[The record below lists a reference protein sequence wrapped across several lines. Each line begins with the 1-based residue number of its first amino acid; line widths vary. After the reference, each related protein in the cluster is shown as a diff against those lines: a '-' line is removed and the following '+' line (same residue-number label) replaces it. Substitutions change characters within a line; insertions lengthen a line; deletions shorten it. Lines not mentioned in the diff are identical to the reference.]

1 MPLFLQSL
9 PLSLKTLWR
18 YLFLLPFLTA
28 LTIAVTLVAGFIPIV
43 GLIVPGVMSVLCTLA
58 GLRCALNARGHD
70 SDLDLGKLVRASF
83 WYFVLGIGVGII
95 FAVLAAGLG
104 QVLDLAGGAEE
115 SSGLGS
121 ILGLGTVVLA
131 LAAFLL
137 AGALAVPMT
146 AAAATAT
153 IRGSQSDLFWGFGAG
168 LVSLAIVALVGF
180 LGNVVMFFLFH
191 QAIGLYVFLQGDV
204 VALAKSYFSL
214 PQLEIVIPITILS
227 IVFSVWTTCW
237 FFATAVLAWEREKG
251 TQTAQLRAAPHPPRL
266 PAEDLRALRESR
278 MRDR

>member
-58 GLRCALNARGHD
+58 GLRCALNARGDD
-70 SDLDLGKLVRASF
+70 SDLELGKLVRASF

-115 SSGLGS
+115 GSGLGS
-121 ILGLGTVVLA
+121 ILGLGTLVALGGVGLA
-131 LAAFLL
+131 LL
-137 AGALAVPMT
+137 AEGGVEVD
-146 AAAATAT
+146 
-153 IRGSQSDLFWGFGAG
+153 GH
-168 LVSLAIVALVGF
+168 VGF
-180 LGNVVMFFLFH
+180 
-191 QAIGLYVFLQGDV
+191 
-204 VALAKSYFSL
+204 SL
-214 PQLEIVIPITILS
+214 
-227 IVFSVWTTCW
+227 
-237 FFATAVLAWEREKG
+237 
-251 TQTAQLRAAPHPPRL
+251 
-266 PAEDLRALRESR
+266 
-278 MRDR
+278 